1 MSERFADFGSSVE
14 WSKKRRAAVR
24 RAVAPLVRDM
34 RRALRS
40 ELGAYSLYS
49 LLPRVTRNRE
59 LRRHLVEMRQ
69 DEALIV
75 DEVCAL
81 MASLGGK
88 PERSR
93 WTRSVAAWLITLA
106 TPVVGIRFA
115 LRLCHESET
124 AVARW
129 YAEYA
134 AFLASLGDRERAI
147 AFGELSTKK
156 RLHATRL
163 SAFVTN
169 LVSADDDEDGDDDER

>member
-1 MSERFADFGSSVE
+1 MSERFSDFGSSVE

-59 LRRHLVEMRQ
+59 LRRHLLEMRQ
-69 DEALIV
+69 EEVLIV

-81 MASLGGK
+81 MVSLGGR

-93 WTRSVAAWLITLA
+93 WTRSVAAWLITIA
-106 TPVVGIRFA
+106 TPIIGIGFA
-115 LRLCHESET
+115 LRMCHESES
-124 AVARW
+124 AVSRW

-134 AFLASLGDRERAI
+134 AFLASLGDRERAV
-147 AFGELSTKK
+147 AFAELSTKK

-163 SAFVTN
+163 SAYVTN
-169 LVSADDDEDGDDDER
+169 LASAADDEDDDGDEH